1 MVETLILFYSV
12 IVVIIY
18 ISQEI
23 TCIDID
29 EHDYHRY
36 RL

>member
-29 EHDYHRY
+29 DHHRY